1 MFQTLKEECTKTVC
15 DCELVYVVG
24 NGGKHIY
31 KQLMAFASVNCSHR
45 GLTEMPSFLP
55 ANTTTLHLSGNKV
68 AIYIYIY
75 VTINWDFFQDFVFS
89 FSLSHLFE
97 MILEKR
103 NRIGIVWIADKGFE
117 ATYNESCVQGSDR
130 PVFGW

>member
-68 AIYIYIY
+68 AIYIYIF
-75 VTINWDFFQDFVFS
+75 VITNWDFFQDCLFLFS
-89 FSLSHLFE
+89 FSFIWNDIGE
-97 MILEKR
+97 EK
-103 NRIGIVWIADKGFE
+103 
-117 ATYNESCVQGSDR
+117 
-130 PVFGW
+130 

>member
-1 MFQTLKEECTKTVC
+1 MKEECTKTVC
-15 DCELVYVVG
+15 ECELVYVVG

-68 AIYIYIY
+68 AILIID
-75 VTINWDFFQDFVFS
+75 ISKFS
-89 FSLSHLFE
+89 SSITKE
-97 MILEKR
+97 RKREREK
-103 NRIGIVWIADKGFE
+103 NIGLWIADKGFG